1 MSTDYTPTL
10 DEIREH
16 WALTRGQDIDPEAAR
31 RTRSATLGASP

>member
-31 RTRSATLGASP
+31 RHENGEGR